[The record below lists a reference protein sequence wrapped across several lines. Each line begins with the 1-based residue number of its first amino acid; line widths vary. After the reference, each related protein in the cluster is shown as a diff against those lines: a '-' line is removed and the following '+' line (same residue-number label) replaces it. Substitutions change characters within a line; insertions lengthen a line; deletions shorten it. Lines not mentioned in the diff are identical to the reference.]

1 MNTEMDRIKGPWSP
15 EEDET
20 LQKLVEKH
28 GARNWALISKSIP
41 GRSGK
46 SCRLRWCNQLSPQ
59 VEHRAFTPEEDD
71 TIIRAHDRFGNKWA
85 TIARLLS
92 GRTDN
97 AIKNHWHAT
106 LKHKYEVFLSFRG
119 EDTRSSFTSHLHASL
134 QNAGIKV
141 FKDDDSL
148 QRGDH
153 ISTSLL
159 LSIDR
164 SQISLIVFSTNYAGS
179 RWCLEEL
186 VQIMKCHRFGAQL
199 VLPVFY
205 HVDPS
210 EVRHQTGE
218 FGKSFQNLLNKIEDE
233 DEDEDG
239 YGQKYDES
247 WRAALREAAGLAGF
261 VVLNSRYFLCTYL
274 CILSGNLNN
283 FLWSTIS

>member
-15 EEDET
+15 EEDEA
-20 LQKLVEKH
+20 LLKLVEKR
-28 GARNWALISKSIP
+28 GARNWSIISRSIP
-41 GRSGK
+41 GRSEK
-46 SCRLRWCNQLSPQ
+46 SCRLRWYNQVSPQ
-59 VEHRAFTPEEDD
+59 VAFTPEEDD

-85 TIARLLS
+85 KIAGLLS
-92 GRTDN
+92 GRTEG
-97 AIKNHWHAT
+97 AIKNHWNTT

-119 EDTRSSFTSHLHASL
+119 EDTRSSLTSHLHASL

-153 ISTSLL
+153 ISTSLV

-199 VLPVFY
+199 VLPVFF
-205 HVDPS
+205 HVIIINIA
-210 EVRHQTGE
+210 V
-218 FGKSFQNLLNKIEDE
+218 F
-233 DEDEDG
+233 
-239 YGQKYDES
+239 
-247 WRAALREAAGLAGF
+247 
-261 VVLNSRYFLCTYL
+261 
-274 CILSGNLNN
+274 
-283 FLWSTIS
+283 